1 MDIRITEH
9 QTGSFSGKVS
19 VHISTHK
26 EGDGIVHSAEKYC
39 FVVDDKGLFNGI
51 VGYDNGG
58 NVVFVKIP
66 HKHAIDHNNTLIVVK
81 YVDRLKEKWG

>member
-9 QTGSFSGKVS
+9 QTGSFSGKES

-39 FVVDDKGLFNGI
+39 FVVDDEGHFNGI

-66 HKHAIDHNNTLIVVK
+66 HKHAIDQNNTPIVGK
-81 YVDRLKEKWG
+81 YI

>member
-1 MDIRITEH
+1 M
-9 QTGSFSGKVS
+9 
-19 VHISTHK
+19 HISTHK

-58 NVVFVKIP
+58 YVVFVKIP
-66 HKHAIDHNNTLIVVK
+66 CKHTIDQSNTPIVGK
-81 YVDRLKEKWG
+81 YVGGLKELLKNKDKG